1 MKKITAVFA
10 IAIGI
15 ACSTNA
21 FAANHLGQ
29 CVFPKTKVG
38 AGGRLVMKAP
48 INVADAP
55 NAAASKRALTSMQ
68 AFTIKAQAPGG
79 YVQLAT
85 VPDYDKPNPN
95 QNGGRVVG
103 WAKLSD
109 FDFQDQR
116 NCN

>member
-1 MKKITAVFA
+1 MKKITIAA
-10 IAIGI
+10 ALAIGF
-15 ACSTNA
+15 ACSTTA
-21 FAANHLGQ
+21 FAANHVGQ
-29 CVFPKTKVG
+29 CVFPKTKI
-38 AGGRLVMKAP
+38 AQGGRLVMKSP
-48 INVADAP
+48 INLADAP
-55 NAAASKRALTSMQ
+55 NTSASKRALTSME

-79 YVQLAT
+79 YVQLVT

-95 QNGGRVVG
+95 QNAGRVVG

>member
-1 MKKITAVFA
+1 MKKITAIMA
-10 IAIGI
+10 IAIGL
-15 ACSTNA
+15 ACSTTA
-21 FAANHLGQ
+21 FAANHIGQ
-29 CVFPKTKVG
+29 CVFPKTKAG
-38 AGGRLVMKAP
+38 AGGRLVMKSQ
-48 INVADAP
+48 INLADAP
-55 NAAASKRALTSMQ
+55 NTSANKRALNSLE

-79 YVQLAT
+79 YVQLVT

-95 QNGGRVVG
+95 QNAGRIVG